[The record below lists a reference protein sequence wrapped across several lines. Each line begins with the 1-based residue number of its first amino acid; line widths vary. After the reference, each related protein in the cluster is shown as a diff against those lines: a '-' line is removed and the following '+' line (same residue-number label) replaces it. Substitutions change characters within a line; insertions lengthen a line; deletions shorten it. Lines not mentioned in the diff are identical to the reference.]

1 MYDFTIVVLRDALAT
16 SVAVITDILS
26 AAAQLATRTGAAAPR
41 WRVVSP
47 GGGAVALSN
56 GLSIKTAPLPRR
68 ARNDSSTWIVPG
80 LSLDGSA
87 AAERRLLEPDAIQL
101 VQALRASTAA
111 GRTIAAGCTAV
122 FLLQAAG
129 LLAGR
134 KATTSWWLAPQLQQL
149 EPACAVD
156 ANRMVIADGPIVTAG
171 AAFAQ
176 TDLTLYLLRD
186 RFGVALADA
195 VSRVLLIDGRQAQTP
210 YVTPMMFVGGNDLV
224 AKIQARIE
232 AALPSPPT
240 VAEIA
245 SEFCMSERTLA
256 RRIRATTG
264 RSPLMLVQSVRVAKA
279 RSLLESSRYSVEQVA
294 ERVGYSDATALRR
307 LIRKTMGATP
317 RQLRPQCAA

>member
-1 MYDFTIVVLRDALAT
+1 MHDFTIVVLQGALAT
-16 SVAVITDILS
+16 GVSVTTDVLS
-26 AAAQLATRTGAAAPR
+26 AAVRLAGRVGTPAPR

-47 GGGAVALSN
+47 GGGIVALSN
-56 GLSIKTAPLPRR
+56 GLSIKTTPMPRR
-68 ARNDSSTWIVPG
+68 SRTDQSTWIVPG
-80 LSLDGSA
+80 LALDSSA
-87 AAERRLLEPDAIQL
+87 ALARRLGEPDVLAL
-101 VQALRASTAA
+101 MRALRASVAA
-111 GRTIAAGCTAV
+111 GRTIAAACTSV

-134 KATTSWWLAPQLQQL
+134 KATTSWWLAPELQLL
-149 EPACAVD
+149 ELACAVD
-156 ANRMVIADGPIVTAG
+156 ANRMVIVDGPIVTAG

-176 TDLTLYLLRD
+176 TDLTLHLLRD

-210 YVTPMMFVGGNDLV
+210 YVTPMMFAAGNDLV
-224 AKIQARIE
+224 ARIQARIE
-232 AALPSPPT
+232 AALPNPPT
-240 VAEIA
+240 VAQIA

-256 RRIRATTG
+256 RRIRAATG

-279 RSLLESSRYSVEQVA
+279 RGLLESSRYSVEQVA

-317 RQLRPQCAA
+317 RQLRPQCVA